1 MMPNKK
7 ITLKLIRNVVS
18 KAVDKIQPD
27 KVILFGSFAYGKPS
41 ADSDVD
47 LLFIKQTKL
56 SGINRYTWVSDN
68 IEHIFPMDIL
78 IKTPQELN
86 KRLLMG
92 DPFYREIMKKGK
104 VLYAVAS

>member
-1 MMPNKK
+1 MIPNKK

-18 KAVDKIQPD
+18 TAVDKIQPD

-56 SGINRYTWVSDN
+56 TGINRYTWMSDN
-68 IEHIFPMDIL
+68 IEHLFPMDIL
-78 IKTPQELN
+78 MKTPQELN

-92 DPFYREIMKKGK
+92 DPFYKEIMKKGK
-104 VLYAVAS
+104 ILYAVSS

>member
-1 MMPNKK
+1 MPNKK